1 MNLSWSFFFSDIDGV
16 LKSANGTEYG
26 LASGVFTKDL
36 SKVWFNFFKASI
48 CFQLLY
54 CSFLTKKDMYGGS
67 SPNVRSCKWT
77 AVLTAG
83 CLHNTPFFW
92 TPIQTPYFYIL
103 ISSQLQLQTPL
114 SCPEPQGG
122 SLTRAFTVPL
132 TYKTFFQFGHHS

>member
-54 CSFLTKKDMYGGS
+54 YSFLVKKDMCSGIFH
-67 SPNVRSCKWT
+67 NIHSCKWT
-77 AVLTAG
+77 ALLTAG
-83 CLHNTPFFW
+83 CLHNTQFFFNSRTNAVFLHSHKW
-92 TPIQTPYFYIL
+92 PAPVTDTIIMSWALRLFTHQ
-103 ISSQLQLQTPL
+103 SLQCTSNL
-114 SCPEPQGG
+114 
-122 SLTRAFTVPL
+122 
-132 TYKTFFQFGHHS
+132 